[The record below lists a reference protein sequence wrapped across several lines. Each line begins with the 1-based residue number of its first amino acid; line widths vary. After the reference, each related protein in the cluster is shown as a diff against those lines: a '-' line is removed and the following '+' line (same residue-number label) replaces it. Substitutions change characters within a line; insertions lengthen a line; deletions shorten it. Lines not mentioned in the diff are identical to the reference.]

1 MDRNSFTIIFW
12 MSYIL
17 SPQEP
22 LEEYYKDI
30 AGRKKKEKTTWEI
43 VVPLNGVWRLT
54 FFGVSDIN
62 LVLKNLRQ
70 KMMQVFNQSLAES
83 E

>member
-1 MDRNSFTIIFW
+1 

-30 AGRKKKEKTTWEI
+30 AGRKKEKTTWEI

-54 FFGVSDIN
+54 FFGVSDYQPSAQN
-62 LVLKNLRQ
+62 LK
-70 KMMQVFNQSLAES
+70 KAENDAGF
-83 E
+83 